1 MTAAKAENNRNDI
14 LLNLPP
20 RVGGHIIN
28 EYFSNAPEM
37 PLKRM
42 SELARM
48 SKRFNTLFQPALD
61 DAKAALPLLIN
72 VVHAN
77 RDALINQVLANPAS
91 LFKKG
96 QVTDPAGQT
105 FYNVSA

>member
-1 MTAAKAENNRNDI
+1 MTAEKAESNRKDI

-28 EYFSNAPEM
+28 EYFSNSPEM

-42 SELARM
+42 AELARV
-48 SKRFNTLFQPALD
+48 SKRFRALLQPALD

-72 VVHAN
+72 VVHAD
-77 RDALINQVLANPAS
+77 RMHL
-91 LFKKG
+91 
-96 QVTDPAGQT
+96 
-105 FYNVSA
+105 